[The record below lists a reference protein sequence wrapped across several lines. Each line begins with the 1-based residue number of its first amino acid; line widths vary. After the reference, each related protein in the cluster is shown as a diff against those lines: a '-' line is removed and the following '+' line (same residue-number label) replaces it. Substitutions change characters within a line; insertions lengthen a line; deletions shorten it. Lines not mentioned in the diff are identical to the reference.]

1 MPVAAPVVTKSAWV
15 TVDLSDLIA
24 LDGVM
29 FIRKVTRKYKGR
41 VYTNYLLVRSVH
53 TAKGPRQ
60 KVICSLGD
68 LSPRPKEEWLR
79 LAHQVE
85 DALAGQTGLFEVR
98 WEPEVEEI
106 VRQVRRRQAEGNGR
120 RRRRNGGS
128 SDGDLIAVHTDR
140 VQMEEAREGG
150 SVHVGYRFW
159 KRLGME
165 KILRRLGFS
174 ERALQLTCVM
184 TLNRLIH
191 PASEHAMP
199 DWICATA
206 LQDILGVSF
215 QALRDDALY
224 RNLDRLYPARAKI
237 EGALAE
243 GERSLFNLSPAVFF
257 YDLTS
262 TYFEGQALANPK
274 ARRGYSR
281 DKRPDC
287 KQVVVGL
294 AIGREGFPLAH
305 EIFAGN
311 VQDRQTLGVMLDR
324 IQARVRIAAGT
335 TVVVDRGMAYA
346 ENLREIRD
354 RGLHYVVATR
364 QPERD
369 QWLDDFENLEGF
381 EEVFREPSPR
391 NPFQKKSTVRVK
403 RLVRDKETFIL
414 CTSSERVAK
423 DRAIRVKQEG
433 RFLADLKKL
442 QRRIDKGRLVREV
455 AIGEAIGRLK
465 ERYPRVARYHTLCFD
480 VAQRRLVHQPNEEKR
495 AKAELLDGGYLL
507 RTDRNDLDGP
517 EAWLLYM
524 TLTRAESAFRAMK
537 SPLAERPIFHQLE
550 RRVETHIFLCVLA
563 YHLLVAIETT
573 LLREGV
579 HTSWATVREALAT
592 HQVATIV
599 LPTDGGRILRIRK
612 ATTPEPEHVQLY
624 RWLKIPAEIIPPRR
638 TWSPPPMATCS
649 D

>member
-1 MPVAAPVVTKSAWV
+1 V
-15 TVDLSDLIA
+15 
-24 LDGVM
+24 
-29 FIRKVTRKYKGR
+29 
-41 VYTNYLLVRSVH
+41 
-53 TAKGPRQ
+53 
-60 KVICSLGD
+60 
-68 LSPRPKEEWLR
+68 
-79 LAHQVE
+79 
-85 DALAGQTGLFEVR
+85 
-98 WEPEVEEI
+98 
-106 VRQVRRRQAEGNGR
+106 
-120 RRRRNGGS
+120 
-128 SDGDLIAVHTDR
+128 
-140 VQMEEAREGG
+140 
-150 SVHVGYRFW
+150 
-159 KRLGME
+159 
-165 KILRRLGFS
+165 
-174 ERALQLTCVM
+174 
-184 TLNRLIH
+184 
-191 PASEHAMP
+191 
-199 DWICATA
+199 
-206 LQDILGVSF
+206 
-215 QALRDDALY
+215 
-224 RNLDRLYPARAKI
+224 KI
-237 EGALAE
+237 EKALVQR
-243 GERSLFNLSPAVFF
+243 ERSLFNLSPTVFF

-305 EIFAGN
+305 EVFAGN
-311 VQDRQTLGVMLDR
+311 VQDRQTPGVMLDR
-324 IQARVRIAAGT
+324 LQARVPVLEGATI
-335 TVVVDRGMAYA
+335 VVDRGMAYA
-346 ENLREIRD
+346 ENLEEIR
-354 RGLHYVVATR
+354 RRHLHYVVATR

-369 QWLDDFENLEGF
+369 QWLDDFENPAGF
-381 EEVFREPSPR
+381 EEVFREPSPQ

-423 DRAIRVKQEG
+423 DRAIRTKQEG
-433 RFLADLKKL
+433 RFLADVEKL

-465 ERYPRVARYHTLCFD
+465 ERYPRVARYHTLSFHA
-480 VAQRRLVHQPNEEKR
+480 AQRRLVHQPNEEKR

-507 RTDRNDLDGP
+507 RTDRDDLAGP

-550 RRVETHIFLCVLA
+550 HRVETHIFLCVLA

-573 LLREGV
+573 LLNQGV

-599 LPTDGGRILRIRK
+599 LPTDRGRTLRIRK

-624 RWLKIPAEIIPPRR
+624 RCLKIPEQIIQPRR
-638 TWSPPPMATCS
+638 TWSPPPMATHS